1 MATNLALDD
10 ALINEAR
17 DIGGH
22 KSKKDAVTTALKE
35 YIQRHKQL
43 EILQLFGKIDYDPK
57 YDYKKERKRRRR

>member
-22 KSKKDAVTTALKE
+22 KSKKEAVTVALQE
-35 YIQRHKQL
+35 YIQRHKKL
-43 EILQLFGKIDYDPK
+43 EILELFGKIDYDPK
-57 YDYKKERKRRRR
+57 YDYKKERRRKRR